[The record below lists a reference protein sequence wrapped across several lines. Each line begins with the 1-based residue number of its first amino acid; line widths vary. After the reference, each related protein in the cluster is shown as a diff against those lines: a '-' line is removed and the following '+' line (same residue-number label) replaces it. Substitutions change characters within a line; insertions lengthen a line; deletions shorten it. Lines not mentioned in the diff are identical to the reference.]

1 MQRARRWAVTVFA
14 GAGSFVICLWSA
26 RAAPFGFLP
35 RTEADR
41 WLVATTFAATV
52 TTLVGAAAAWWA
64 GDRGRSDAAA
74 TDNRSRVTSGPPRSG
89 IRVRQSA
96 TASDAGRVTQI
107 AGHRHPGHAGTE
119 ERPDAVTQRATA
131 SGRAGITQVGGSD
144 GTTGPVRGDR

>member
-14 GAGSFVICLWSA
+14 GASSFVICLWAA

-64 GDRGRSDAAA
+64 GDRGRPGTVA
-74 TDNRSRVTSGPPRSG
+74 TDNRSPQTAGRLRPGNQ
-89 IRVRQSA
+89 VRQSA
-96 TASDAGRVTQI
+96 TASDAARVTQI
-107 AGHRHPGHAGTE
+107 AGHRNPGHTGPE
-119 ERPDAVTQRATA
+119 ERAGRVTQRATA

-144 GTTGPVRGDR
+144 GTTGSVRGDR

>member
-14 GAGSFVICLWSA
+14 GAGSFVLCLWSA

-35 RTEADR
+35 RAEADR
-41 WLVATTFAATV
+41 WVVATTFATTV

-64 GDRGRSDAAA
+64 GDRGRPGTVT
-74 TDNRSRVTSGPPRSG
+74 TDNRPPETSGPPRSG

-107 AGHRHPGHAGTE
+107 TGHRNPAHAGPE
-119 ERPDAVTQRATA
+119 ERPDRVTQRATA
-131 SGRAGITQVGGSD
+131 SGRADITQVGGSD

>member
-14 GAGSFVICLWSA
+14 GTGSFVICLWSA

-35 RTEADR
+35 RAEADR

-52 TTLVGAAAAWWA
+52 TTLVGAATAWWA
-64 GDRGRSDAAA
+64 GDRGRPGAAA
-74 TDNRSRVTSGPPRSG
+74 TDNRSPETSGPPRSA

-96 TASDAGRVTQI
+96 TASDAGGVTQI
-107 AGHRHPGHAGTE
+107 AGHRHPGHVGPE
-119 ERPDAVTQRATA
+119 ERPDRVAQRATA

-144 GTTGPVRGDR
+144 GTTGSVRGDR

>member
-1 MQRARRWAVTVFA
+1 MQRARRWAVMVFA

-35 RTEADR
+35 RAEADR

-64 GDRGRSDAAA
+64 GDRGRPGTVP
-74 TDNRSRVTSGPPRSG
+74 TDNRSPQTSGPHRSG

-96 TASDAGRVTQI
+96 TASDAGRITQI
-107 AGHRHPGHAGTE
+107 AGHRDPGRAGPE
-119 ERPDAVTQRATA
+119 ERPDRVTQRATA